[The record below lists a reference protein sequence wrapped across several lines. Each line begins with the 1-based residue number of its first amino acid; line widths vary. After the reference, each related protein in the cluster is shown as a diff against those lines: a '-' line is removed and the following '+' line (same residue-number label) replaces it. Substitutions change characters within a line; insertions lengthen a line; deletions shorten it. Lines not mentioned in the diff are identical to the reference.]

1 MTGGPAGG
9 PPPEA
14 ERSDW
19 TDQDLLTRDEAG
31 GRIRAEIA
39 ETQARLDRTDPSRA
53 EERAALER
61 RLAALRAHAAASAGP
76 SGA

>member
-1 MTGGPAGG
+1 MSER
-9 PPPEA
+9 PES

-19 TDQDLLTRDEAG
+19 TDQDLLTRREAG
-31 GRIRAEIA
+31 ERVRAAIA
-39 ETQARLDRTDPSRA
+39 ETEALLEAADPARA

-61 RLAALRAHAAASAGP
+61 RLAALRAHAASSPTGP